1 MAGYSIFAHSRAI
14 ALARLL
20 PLYIINIFLD
30 YRQKNPLKYYIPPFI
45 AVYRFMVNL
54 ITKKEMLT
62 KQTILLLSYTED
74 GIFSEVKNSE
84 VDF

>member
-1 MAGYSIFAHSRAI
+1 
-14 ALARLL
+14 
-20 PLYIINIFLD
+20 LD

-84 VDF
+84 VDL